1 MNINKD
7 NELLEENKKLKNKIK
22 DLENIIIELN
32 EENKNIKKNLD
43 DYNTLKEKVMNLEK
57 EINIKNNEIQN
68 YILQIKNINENKNEI
83 TTFNPG
89 EKILSIL
96 FMAQDSQDIY
106 NYSMACK
113 NTDLFV
119 RIEER
124 LYNEF
129 PQYKNYET
137 YFKVN
142 SRPILRFKTLEE
154 NRIKNNDIISL
165 FFNED

>member
-22 DLENIIIELN
+22 DLENEIIKLKN
-32 EENKNIKKNLD
+32 ENKDMKKKLNN
-43 DYNTLKEKVMNLEK
+43 YNTLQNKINNLEK
-57 EINIKNNEIQN
+57 EINNKNNEIQN

-83 TTFNPG
+83 TSINPG
-89 EKILSIL
+89 EKIIVLI
-96 FMAQDSQDIY
+96 FNTQASQDII
-106 NYSMACK
+106 NFGMACK

-129 PQYKNYET
+129 PKYKNYET
-137 YFKVN
+137 HFKVN
-142 SRPILRFKTLEE
+142 ARPILRFKTLEE

-165 FFNED
+165 FFTE

>member
-22 DLENIIIELN
+22 DLENEIIKLKN
-32 EENKNIKKNLD
+32 ENKDMKKKLD
-43 DYNTLKEKVMNLEK
+43 NYNTLQNTIKNLEK
-57 EINIKNNEIQN
+57 EINNKNNEIQN
-68 YILQIKNINENKNEI
+68 YILQIKNINENKNAI
-83 TTFNPG
+83 TSINPG
-89 EKILSIL
+89 EKIIVLI
-96 FMAQDSQDIY
+96 FNTQGSQDII
-106 NYSMACK
+106 NFGMACK

-137 YFKVN
+137 HFKVN
-142 SRPILRFKTLEE
+142 ARPILRFKTLEE
-154 NRIKNNDIISL
+154 NRIKNNDMIAL
-165 FFNED
+165 FFSE